1 MMNKELKIKVKGEVR
16 ANYVDSETGKR
27 VVSIWITGNRADK
40 IEEKLVSLGA
50 EWSGDTCPFKRD
62 PETARMFCKSGS
74 KYPIDCVILDDNS
87 DIDPADVGAGSAVT
101 LYCKIKE
108 GSFNRRSKY
117 VAAYLL
123 GISVHDLVLAED
135 KSVFDNDD
143 FTDLDDTDDTEQI
156 PFTDDTK

>member
-1 MMNKELKIKVKGEVR
+1 MLKEDVKIKVTGEVR
-16 ANYVDSETGKR
+16 ANYVDSDTGKR
-27 VVSIWITGNRADK
+27 VVSIWIDGGKAARMEDR
-40 IEEKLVSLGA
+40 LVALGA
-50 EWSGDTCPFKRD
+50 EWTGDNFPVKCDSDTN
-62 PETARMFCKSGS
+62 RMFFKTGS
-74 KYPIDCVILDDNS
+74 KYPIECVILDDNS
-87 DIDPADVGAGSAVT
+87 DIDPSDVGAGSAVT

-135 KSVFDNDD
+135 KSVFDNDY
-143 FTDLDDTDDTEQI
+143 FTDLDDTEQI